1 MLDKLNRK
9 IDYLRISVIDRCN
22 LRCVYCMPEEGIE
35 SIPHDEI
42 LTYDEI
48 LRICE
53 IVSELGIRKIKI
65 TGGEPLVRKDIVNL
79 IRDIK
84 NIDKIE
90 QVTLTTNGILLHEM
104 LDDLYDAGID
114 AINISLDTLNKDNF
128 KKITRRDGLEKVLMS
143 IDKAYDLGIR
153 VKINCL
159 AIRDFNLSELVEI
172 ASFAKDREI
181 DVRFIELMP
190 IGFGKKYNQIDN
202 DEILSILE
210 SRFGTFEIVTE
221 KRGNG
226 PAKYYRNQNMKG
238 CIGFISAIS
247 HEFCESCNR
256 IRLTSSGFLKLCLH
270 YNKGIDLKG
279 PIRNGISDEDL
290 KTLIHNTIWN
300 KPISHK
306 FGHANGEQDIELKN
320 MVQIGG

>member
-35 SIPHDEI
+35 SIPHEEI

-53 IVSELGIRKIKI
+53 IVSELGIKKIKI
-65 TGGEPLVRKDIVNL
+65 TGGEPLVRRDIVDL

-90 QVTLTTNGILLHEM
+90 QVTLTTNGILLHDM

-114 AINISLDTLNKDNF
+114 AINISLDTLNKENF

-159 AIRDFNLSELVEI
+159 AIRDFNIKEI
-172 ASFAKDREI
+172 VNIANFAKDREI

-190 IGFGKKYNQIDN
+190 IGYGKKYTQIDN

-210 SRFGTFEIVTE
+210 SNFGLFETVTE

-226 PAKYYRNQNMKG
+226 PAKYYKNKNMKG
-238 CIGFISAIS
+238 YIGFISAIS

-270 YNKGIDLKG
+270 YNKGIDLKE
-279 PIRNGISDEDL
+279 PMRNGINDEEL
-290 KTLIHNTIWN
+290 KTLIHDTIWN
-300 KPISHK
+300 KPLSHK
-306 FGHANGEQDIELKN
+306 FGQISQEEDIELKN

>member
-1 MLDKLNRK
+1 MLDKLNRN

-35 SIPHDEI
+35 SIPHKEI
-42 LTYDEI
+42 LSYDEI

-53 IVSELGIRKIKI
+53 TISELGVKKIKI

-79 IRDIK
+79 IRNIK
-84 NIDKIE
+84 NLEKIE
-90 QVTLTTNGILLHEM
+90 QVTLTTNGILLYDM

-114 AINISLDTLNKDNF
+114 AINVSLDTLKKDNF
-128 KKITRRDGLEKVLMS
+128 KKITRREGLKKVLMG

-159 AIRDFNLSELVEI
+159 AIRDFNIDELADI
-172 ASFAKDREI
+172 ANFAKEREI

-190 IGFGKKYNQIDN
+190 IGFGKKYTQIDN

-210 SRFGTFEIVTE
+210 SRFGTFEPVTE

-226 PAKYYRNQNMKG
+226 PAKYYSNKKMRG

-247 HEFCESCNR
+247 HEFCGSCNR
-256 IRLTSSGFLKLCLH
+256 IRLTSNGFLKLCLH
-270 YNKGIDLKG
+270 YNKGIDLKT
-279 PIRNGISDEDL
+279 PIRDGISDEDL
-290 KTLIHNTIWN
+290 KRLIHDSIWN
-300 KPISHK
+300 KPLSHK
-306 FGHANGEQDIELKN
+306 FGHTNGEQDIEVKN

>member
-190 IGFGKKYNQIDN
+190 IGFGKKYTQIDN

-270 YNKGIDLKG
+270 YNKGIDLKE

-290 KTLIHNTIWN
+290 KKLSHDTIWN

-306 FGHANGEQDIELKN
+306 FGHASEEQDIELKN

>member
-159 AIRDFNLSELVEI
+159 AIRDFNLRELVEI
-172 ASFAKDREI
+172 ASFTKDREI

-190 IGFGKKYNQIDN
+190 IGFGKKYTQIDN

-270 YNKGIDLKG
+270 YNKGIDLKE

-290 KTLIHNTIWN
+290 KKLIHDTIWN

-306 FGHANGEQDIELKN
+306 FGHASEEQDIELKN

>member
-22 LRCVYCMPEEGIE
+22 LRCVYCMPEEGLE
-35 SIPHDEI
+35 SIPHEEI
-42 LTYDEI
+42 LTYEEI

-53 IVSELGIRKIKI
+53 TVSQLGIKKIKI

-84 NIDKIE
+84 NLDKIE
-90 QVTLTTNGILLHEM
+90 QVTLTTNGILLYDM

-114 AINISLDTLNKDNF
+114 AINISLDTLKEDNF
-128 KKITRRDGLEKVLMS
+128 KQITRRDGLEKVLMA
-143 IDKAYDLGIR
+143 IDKAYNLGIR

-159 AIRDFNLSELVEI
+159 AIRDFNINELADI
-172 ASFAKDREI
+172 ANFAKDREI

-190 IGFGKKYNQIDN
+190 IGFGKKYTQIDN

-210 SRFGTFEIVTE
+210 SNFGTFEPVTE

-226 PAKYYRNQNMKG
+226 PAKYYKNKDMKG

-247 HEFCESCNR
+247 HEFCETCNR
-256 IRLTSSGFLKLCLH
+256 VRLTSNGFLKLCLH
-270 YNKGIDLKG
+270 YNKGIDLKA
-279 PIRNGISDEDL
+279 PIRSGISDEDL
-290 KTLIHNTIWN
+290 KVLIHDTIWN
-300 KPISHK
+300 KPLSHK
-306 FGHANGEQDIELKN
+306 FGHTNGEKDIEVKN

>member
-159 AIRDFNLSELVEI
+159 AIRDFNLRELVEI

-190 IGFGKKYNQIDN
+190 IGFGKKYTQIDN

-247 HEFCESCNR
+247 HEFCETCNR
-256 IRLTSSGFLKLCLH
+256 VRLTSNGFLKLCLH
-270 YNKGIDLKG
+270 YNKGIDLKE

-290 KTLIHNTIWN
+290 KKLIHDTIWN

-306 FGHANGEQDIELKN
+306 FGHASEEQDIELKN

>member
-22 LRCVYCMPEEGIE
+22 LRCVYCMPEEGLE
-35 SIPHDEI
+35 SIPHEEI
-42 LTYDEI
+42 LTYEEI

-53 IVSELGIRKIKI
+53 TVSQLGIKKIKI

-84 NIDKIE
+84 NLDKIE
-90 QVTLTTNGILLHEM
+90 QVTLTTNGILLYDM

-114 AINISLDTLNKDNF
+114 AINISLDTLKEDNF
-128 KKITRRDGLEKVLMS
+128 KQITRRDGLEKVLMA

-159 AIRDFNLSELVEI
+159 AIRDFNINELADI
-172 ASFAKDREI
+172 ANFAKDREI

-190 IGFGKKYNQIDN
+190 IGFGKKYTQIDN

-210 SRFGTFEIVTE
+210 SNFGTFEPVTE

-226 PAKYYRNQNMKG
+226 PAKYYKNKDMKG

-256 IRLTSSGFLKLCLH
+256 IRLTSNGFLKLCLH
-270 YNKGIDLKG
+270 YNKGIDLKA
-279 PIRNGISDEDL
+279 PIRSGISDEDL
-290 KTLIHNTIWN
+290 KVLIHDTIWN
-300 KPISHK
+300 KPLSHK
-306 FGHANGEQDIELKN
+306 FGHTNGEKDIEVKN

>member
-35 SIPHDEI
+35 SITHDEI

-270 YNKGIDLKG
+270 YNKGIDLKE

-290 KTLIHNTIWN
+290 KKLIHDTIWN

-306 FGHANGEQDIELKN
+306 FGHASEEQDIELKN